1 MRNQS
6 NRLLLVDLDG
16 TLLRGNSLP
25 VFLINVL
32 GWWKLILGL
41 PLLLLGWIGVVIRC
55 GIQSGK
61 LKESLLCHYFKGQ
74 HRATMEALGEKCAME
89 KLIFMLNPMV
99 EQPLKEAQMNGETVV
114 LVTASLDIWVKP
126 LARYM
131 GMMVLC
137 TEVEY
142 GVQDLFTGRFATP
155 NCKYSEKKRRIL
167 EKFDVE
173 KYDRVVAF
181 GNSKGDAAMCELADE
196 VWWVERDGRLICLKT
211 AE

>member
-1 MRNQS
+1 MRDQS

-41 PLLLLGWIGVVIRC
+41 PLLFLGWIGVVIRC

-74 HRATMEALGEKCAME
+74 HRATMEAFGEKCALG
-89 KLIFMLNPMV
+89 KLIFMLNPLV
-99 EQPLKEAQMNGETVV
+99 EQTLKEAQMNGETVV

-142 GVQDLFTGRFATP
+142 DSQDLFTGRFATP
-155 NCKYSEKKRRIL
+155 NCKYGEKKRRIL

-173 KYDRVVAF
+173 KYDRIVAF
-181 GNSKGDAAMCELADE
+181 GNSKGDAAMFKLADE
-196 VWWVERDGRLICLKT
+196 VWWVESDGRLICLKT